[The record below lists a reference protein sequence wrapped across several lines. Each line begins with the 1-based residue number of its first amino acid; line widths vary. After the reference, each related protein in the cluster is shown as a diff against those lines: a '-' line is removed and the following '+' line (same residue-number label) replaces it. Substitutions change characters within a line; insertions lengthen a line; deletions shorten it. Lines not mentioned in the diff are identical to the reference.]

1 MEATHKI
8 EIKIDNNQIAVPA
21 QNKEVSKIDDIPNP
35 VDKTIAVKE
44 NTDSNSTQPAKFEVY
59 KYRWA
64 VLIAFCLI
72 KYASCASYSIFLPF
86 STYISE
92 IYGID
97 HFYIV
102 LSSYTFNGLYP
113 LASFFIAD
121 PVIQSKGIKFS
132 VFFDNNF

>member
-1 MEATHKI
+1 MEATQKI
-8 EIKIDNNQIAVPA
+8 EIKLDNSQIAVLA
-21 QNKEVSKIDDIPNP
+21 QIQETSKINEIPKP
-35 VDKTIAVKE
+35 VEKTIAVTE
-44 NTDSNSTQPAKFEVY
+44 TQDNKPAQPTKFKVY

-72 KYASCASYSIFLPF
+72 KYSSCATYSLFLPF
-86 STYISE
+86 SSYISE

-132 VFFDNNF
+132 VI